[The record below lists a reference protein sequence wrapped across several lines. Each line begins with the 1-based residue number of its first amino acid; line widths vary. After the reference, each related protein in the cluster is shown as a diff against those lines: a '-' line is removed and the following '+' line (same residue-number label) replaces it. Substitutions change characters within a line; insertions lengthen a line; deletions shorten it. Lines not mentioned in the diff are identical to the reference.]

1 MSRIGDRYL
10 TFILFTFFLLATQT
24 TSAQIIPDRTL
35 GRENSQISNK
45 ISVNNDP
52 VKSISGGAKRD
63 NNLFHSFTEFNVK
76 AEEKVY
82 FDNPKGVENIFT
94 RVTGTNLSKIFGTLG
109 VKGST
114 NLFLLNPNGIIFGK
128 NAHLDVAGS
137 FLATTADSF
146 LFKNG
151 FNYSANVPSSP
162 PLLTINLPIGVQ
174 LGKYS
179 APIKIQRSTLTV
191 PQQKTLALLGGN
203 INITGG
209 KLNASAGRIELGSVE
224 RTASVSLAPTKDGF
238 TFDYG
243 AIDNFGKIDLSQA
256 TAVNVSGRGSGNIQ
270 IHSKNLFLLDNSAI
284 FANTLGDEAGG
295 IFKLKTTDSIEI
307 IAKNTNKNFGGF
319 YSEVKPNAKGKGGNV
334 EIETK
339 NLLLK
344 NGAIVNV
351 GTNGKGDAGFLN
363 ITAKNID
370 LIGTSENSESYS
382 GLFTSPKSEATG
394 KGGNLNLRV
403 ESLSLKNGA
412 VIGTGTEGKG
422 DSGNLSIEAKEI
434 NLIGTNDNGD
444 SSSGLFTDTQP
455 ESTGKGGNLNL
466 RVESLSLKDG
476 AAIATGTSGKGD
488 GGILDIEAKE
498 INLIGTS
505 KDFQFSSGLFTDTQP
520 ESKGRGG
527 DFNLRVERLS
537 LKNGGTIATGTYG
550 KGNSGNLNIKAKEIN
565 LIGTSADSQI
575 SSGLFTSVDREST
588 GKGGNVYL
596 QAERLLIHNGAVIE
610 TGTSGKGDGGNLSIK
625 AKQIDLGGI
634 SNNGQINSKIA
645 ATSIADFKAGSIDI
659 LAENL
664 IVRDRGEISVSNLGK
679 GNAGDL
685 NIQSDFI
692 NLDNFASLNTTVV
705 TGDRGNIKIDTNNLL
720 MRHGSQISTNATGIA
735 TGGNIQIH
743 TNFLIASDNSNITAK
758 AIEGKGGHIQIT
770 ARGIFRSFNSYLDAS
785 SELGI
790 DGSIQIHNPEIN
802 LNSGL
807 IKLSQETI
815 DPTQKITT
823 GCITSNNDFK
833 MIGKGGLSED
843 PTLNLRDNIIW
854 NDLRW
859 QDTVDRTSTTLRDR
873 NNREIQMKIEP
884 IIEAQRWKINR
895 NGRVELISSNPENYI
910 SLPNPKCL
918 EQILR
923 TKNDSSS
930 KSN

>member
-550 KGNSGNLNIKAKEIN
+550 KGNSGNLNIKAKEI
-565 LIGTSADSQI
+565 
-575 SSGLFTSVDREST
+575 
-588 GKGGNVYL
+588 
-596 QAERLLIHNGAVIE
+596 
-610 TGTSGKGDGGNLSIK
+610 
-625 AKQIDLGGI
+625 DLGGI

-770 ARGIFRSFNSYLDAS
+770 R
-785 SELGI
+785 
-790 DGSIQIHNPEIN
+790 
-802 LNSGL
+802 
-807 IKLSQETI
+807 
-815 DPTQKITT
+815 
-823 GCITSNNDFK
+823 C
-833 MIGKGGLSED
+833 
-843 PTLNLRDNIIW
+843 
-854 NDLRW
+854 
-859 QDTVDRTSTTLRDR
+859 
-873 NNREIQMKIEP
+873 
-884 IIEAQRWKINR
+884 
-895 NGRVELISSNPENYI
+895 
-910 SLPNPKCL
+910 
-918 EQILR
+918 
-923 TKNDSSS
+923 
-930 KSN
+930 